1 MEALLERN
9 PVRAY
14 WSGDCV
20 MLSNKSQRIIMGI
33 DFGRCDD
40 VAVQTTWDLSK
51 EVPEVV
57 SCIRL
62 PRRFPKVFDRE
73 KYVDTMIEELKQ
85 YSHGKEEKKEE
96 TDIY

>member
-14 WSGDCV
+14 WSGDYV

-96 TDIY
+96 TGI

>member
-20 MLSNKSQRIIMGI
+20 MLSNKSRKIIMGI
-33 DFGRCDD
+33 DFGRGDD
-40 VAVQTTWDLSK
+40 IAVQTTWDLSK
-51 EVPEVV
+51 KVPEVI
-57 SCIRL
+57 SCIKL

-73 KYVDTMIEELKQ
+73 KYMDTIMEELKA
-85 YSHGKEEKKEE
+85 YSHGEEEKKEE
-96 TDIY
+96 TGIY